1 MKKKLRRGGL
11 WLGGSLCLLM
21 LALTAAV
28 AAPVARADPPQVFP
42 LTAFDF
48 VDTTCGFDVSVHIVL
63 NGEVLRLF
71 SNGNALITGPLSSES
86 SANGKTVSANIS
98 GPLIV
103 RTNPDG
109 SLTVFGAGTSFF
121 RVQTATGLTLAV
133 VAGVISIDF
142 ETGVATLEHATV
154 LIDLCAALAPS

>member
-1 MKKKLRRGGL
+1 MRKKVRRGGL
-11 WLGGSLCLLM
+11 WLGASPCLLM

-28 AAPVARADPPQVFP
+28 AAPAARADPPQAFP
-42 LTAFDF
+42 LSAFDF
-48 VDTTCGFDVSVHIVL
+48 VDTTCGFDVSVHFVA
-63 NGEVLRLF
+63 NGEVLRVF
-71 SNGNALITGPLSSES
+71 SNGNSLVTGPLSAEF

-98 GPLIV
+98 GPGIF

-109 SLTVFGAGTSFF
+109 SLTVFGAGTGFW

-142 ETGVATLEHATV
+142 QTGVATVEHGTV
-154 LIDLCAALAPS
+154 VTDLCAALGP